1 MYKNATYRLN
11 FIVLNLINYLK
22 KDEIGEPP
30 WGGFSVEWSRA
41 LASELEVTGNP
52 LKRLKNAI
60 GKNLPEVYYEHF

>member
-1 MYKNATYRLN
+1 MMNN
-11 FIVLNLINYLK
+11 IVNLLV

-52 LKRLKNAI
+52 LERLKNAI
-60 GKNLPEVYYEHF
+60 SKKFAEIVL